1 MSARFKAVD
10 RETPYLMPPSVQDW
24 LPERHLARFVVE
36 VVSKLDLHELKMP
49 YTGVGSEAFNPEMLL
64 GMVFYG
70 YATGV
75 FSSRKLEQAT
85 QDSIAFRYIA
95 ANTHPDHDTIA
106 NFRRRFLEQLKPLFL
121 QILLLAKTMGFFKL
135 GKISLDGSKVQA
147 NASKHSALSWG
158 HATELEEQLKA
169 EVARLMAMA
178 EAADV
183 EVPEGMDIPEE
194 LKRREVRLK
203 AIAEAKVK
211 LERRAAERHA
221 AEQAEYEAKKEK
233 REAARASGKSPRGPE
248 PKAPEPGVRDSD
260 QINLTDEES
269 RIMPGSGGK
278 NFQQAYNV
286 QAGVDTETM
295 LVVTEHVTQHAN
307 DKLEVEPTLKALEQ
321 LPETLG
327 KVEAMLTDTG
337 YRSESN
343 TTGCHAAGITPYC
356 PAGRQSHHPPVEE
369 RFTEPPALAPDADVV
384 QAMDH
389 RLATVEGRAIY
400 ALRKSTVEPVF
411 GIIKSVLGFR
421 QFHLRGLD
429 AVSGEWTLVTMAWNL
444 KRLFNLRS
452 AAVRTAAAACVK
464 TSDTRPKRSS
474 RIPRRS
480 ISAPATPQNSG
491 NRSRWIAWHSF
502 PRALFAFFSFDT
514 FAAVVTPTGC

>member
-1 MSARFKAVD
+1 MSERFRAVD
-10 RETPYLMPPSVQDW
+10 RETPYLLPPAVQDW
-24 LPERHLARFVVE
+24 LPEQHLARFVVE

-49 YTGVGSEAFNPEMLL
+49 YAGVGSEAFNPEMLL
-64 GMVFYG
+64 AMLFYG

-85 QDSIAFRYIA
+85 HDSIAFRYIA

-106 NFRRRFLEQLKPLFL
+106 TFRQRFLKQLEPLFL
-121 QILLLAKTMGFFKL
+121 QILLLAKTMGFLKL

-158 HATELEEQLKA
+158 HATELEEQLKE

-178 EAADV
+178 EAADA
-183 EVPEGMDIPEE
+183 EVSEGMDIP
-194 LKRREVRLK
+194 
-203 AIAEAKVK
+203 A
-211 LERRAAERHA
+211 
-221 AEQAEYEAKKEK
+221 
-233 REAARASGKSPRGPE
+233 
-248 PKAPEPGVRDSD
+248 EPGVRDSD

-269 RIMPGSGGK
+269 RIMPAGGK

-286 QAGVDTETM
+286 QAGVDLETM
-295 LVVTEHVTQHAN
+295 LVVTAHVTQHAN
-307 DKLEVEPTLKALEQ
+307 DKLEVEPTLKALQQ

-327 KVEAMLTDTG
+327 QVEALLADTG

-343 TTGCHAAGITPYC
+343 TKLCHAANMTPYL
-356 PAGRQSHHPPVEE
+356 AGGRESHHPPVEQ

-400 ALRKSTVEPVF
+400 AQRKSTVEPVF

-429 AVSGEWTLVTMAWNL
+429 AASGEWTLVTMAWNL
-444 KRLFNLRS
+444 KRLFNLTS
-452 AAVRTAAAACVK
+452 AAARTAATAGLK
-464 TSDTRPKRSS
+464 TSGIRSKRAILATGMPKNSKSSSLLNFRIHFRPKC
-474 RIPRRS
+474 P
-480 ISAPATPQNSG
+480 
-491 NRSRWIAWHSF
+491 
-502 PRALFAFFSFDT
+502 LFAIFDLSR
-514 FAAVVTPTGC
+514 AG

>member
-1 MSARFKAVD
+1 
-10 RETPYLMPPSVQDW
+10 
-24 LPERHLARFVVE
+24 
-36 VVSKLDLHELKMP
+36 
-49 YTGVGSEAFNPEMLL
+49 MLL
-64 GMVFYG
+64 ALLFYG
-70 YATGV
+70 YAAGV

-85 QDSIAFRYIA
+85 HDSIAFRYIA

-106 NFRRRFLEQLKPLFL
+106 NFRKRFLEQLKPLFL
-121 QILLLAKTMGFFKL
+121 QILLLAKTMGFLKL

-178 EAADV
+178 EAADI

-194 LKRREVRLK
+194 LKRREVRLE

-211 LERRAAERHA
+211 LEQRAAERHA

-233 REAARASGKSPRGPE
+233 REAARAAGKSPRGPE

-307 DKLEVEPTLKALEQ
+307 DKLEVEPTLRALAQ

-327 KVEAMLTDTG
+327 KVEALLADTG

-343 TTGCHAAGITPYC
+343 TQLCHAANITPYL
-356 PAGRQSHHPPVEE
+356 AGGRESHHPPVEE

-389 RLATVEGRAIY
+389 RLATLEGRAVY

-411 GIIKSVLGFR
+411 GIIKFVLGFR

-429 AVSGEWTLVTMAWNL
+429 AASGEWTLVTMAWNL
-444 KRLFNLRS
+444 KRLFNLKS
-452 AAVRTAAAACVK
+452 AAARTADAACLK
-464 TSDTRPKRSS
+464 TSDTSPKRSIPAVSTPKNS
-474 RIPRRS
+474 RNGLRQIILRL
-480 ISAPATPQNSG
+480 
-491 NRSRWIAWHSF
+491 F
-502 PRALFAFFSFDT
+502 PRQVFALWNFETLAT
-514 FAAVVTPTGC
+514 GLTPTGC

>member
-1 MSARFKAVD
+1 
-10 RETPYLMPPSVQDW
+10 MPPSVQDW
-24 LPERHLARFVVE
+24 LPEQHLARFVVE
-36 VVSKLDLHELKMP
+36 VVAKLDLHELKMP

-64 GMVFYG
+64 AMLFYG

-85 QDSIAFRYIA
+85 HDSIAFRYIA

-106 NFRRRFLEQLKPLFL
+106 NFRKRFLEQLQPLFL
-121 QILLLAKTMGFFKL
+121 QILLLAQTMGFLKL

-158 HATELEEQLKA
+158 HATELEEQLKQ
-169 EVARLMAMA
+169 EVVRLMAMA
-178 EAADV
+178 AAADT

-211 LERRAAERHA
+211 LEQRAAERHA
-221 AEQAEYEAKKEK
+221 AEQADYEAKKEK
-233 REAARASGKSPRGPE
+233 REAARAAGKPPKGRE
-248 PKAPEPGVRDSD
+248 PQAPEPGVRDSD
-260 QINLTDEES
+260 QVNLTDDES

-295 LVVTEHVTQHAN
+295 LVVTAHVTQHAN
-307 DKLEVEPTLKALEQ
+307 DKLEVEPTLKALQQ

-327 KVEAMLTDTG
+327 QVEALLCDTG

-343 TTGCHAAGITPYC
+343 TKLCHATNTIPYIAG
-356 PAGRQSHHPPVEE
+356 GRESHHPPVEQ

-400 ALRKSTVEPVF
+400 AQRKSTVEPVF

-429 AVSGEWTLVTMAWNL
+429 GASGEWTLVTMAWNL
-444 KRLFNLRS
+444 KRLFNLKS
-452 AAVRTAAAACVK
+452 AAAHTAAAA
-464 TSDTRPKRSS
+464 
-474 RIPRRS
+474 
-480 ISAPATPQNSG
+480 
-491 NRSRWIAWHSF
+491 
-502 PRALFAFFSFDT
+502 
-514 FAAVVTPTGC
+514 

>member
-1 MSARFKAVD
+1 
-10 RETPYLMPPSVQDW
+10 MPPSVQDW
-24 LPERHLARFVVE
+24 LPEEHLARFVVE
-36 VVSKLDLHELKMP
+36 VVSKLDLHELTMP
-49 YTGVGSEAFNPEMLL
+49 YAGVGSEAFNPEMLL
-64 GMVFYG
+64 AMLFYG

-75 FSSRKLEQAT
+75 FSSRRLEQAT
-85 QDSIAFRYIA
+85 HDSIAFRYIA

-106 NFRRRFLEQLKPLFL
+106 NFRKRFLKELQPLFV
-121 QILLLAKTMGFFKL
+121 QILLLAKTLGFLKL
-135 GKISLDGSKVQA
+135 GKISLDGSKIQA

-158 HATELEEQLKA
+158 HAVELEQQLKE

-183 EVPEGMDIPEE
+183 EVPEGMKIPEE
-194 LKRREVRLK
+194 LKRRDVRLK

-211 LERRAAERHA
+211 LEQRAAERHA

-248 PKAPEPGVRDSD
+248 PKAPEPGVRNSD

-278 NFQQAYNV
+278 HFQQAFNV

-295 LVVTEHVTQHAN
+295 LVVTAHVTQHAN

-327 KVEAMLTDTG
+327 KVEAVLADTG
-337 YRSESN
+337 YRSVTN
-343 TTGCHAAGITPYC
+343 TKLCHAANMTPYI
-356 PAGRQSHHPPVEE
+356 AGALESHHPPVEQ
-369 RFTEPPALAPDADVV
+369 RFTEPPALAADADIVE
-384 QAMDH
+384 AMDH
-389 RLATVEGRAIY
+389 RLATVAGRAIY
-400 ALRKSTVEPVF
+400 AQRKSTVEPVF

-429 AVSGEWTLVTMAWNL
+429 AASGEWTLVTMAWNL
-444 KRLFNLRS
+444 KRIFNMMC
-452 AAVRTAAAACVK
+452 AKTRTAATACLK
-464 TSDTRPKRSS
+464 TSRMSPKRA
-474 RIPRRS
+474 ILVHW
-480 ISAPATPQNSG
+480 
-491 NRSRWIAWHSF
+491 RSRNSKNSSHPNISRSF
-502 PRALFAFFSFDT
+502 SRLVFAVFGFGA
-514 FAAVVTPTGC
+514 FADELTPTGC